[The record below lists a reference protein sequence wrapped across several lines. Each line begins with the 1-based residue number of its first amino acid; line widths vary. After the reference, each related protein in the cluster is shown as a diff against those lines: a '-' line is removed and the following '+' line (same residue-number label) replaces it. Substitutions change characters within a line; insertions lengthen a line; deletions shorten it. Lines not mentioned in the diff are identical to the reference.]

1 MTGTNPAENITEPQ
15 GLAAAA
21 PVAKSKPT
29 TIREFE
35 RALKALGF
43 SQRESCAIAQGGFKA
58 IAGDSLA
65 ELAELLAKN
74 IKTLKEHND

>member
-1 MTGTNPAENITEPQ
+1 MTGTTPADTTVEPKS
-15 GLAAAA
+15 LAASA
-21 PVAKSKPT
+21 PVAISRPQ

-35 RALKALGF
+35 RALKGLGY

-58 IAGDSLA
+58 IAGDPLA